1 MTTHPLDIVID
12 ECHPRTRLRPDIG
25 VLTLWVGQAC
35 AAPSLSSL
43 EEVVERATGWMANLD
58 IADPA
63 EAMRDEYD
71 RAVLAHPGMTLDQD
85 RPTDAQR
92 AAALVE
98 ELGEAARALTCY
110 QDHAGDL
117 STELARLAAMAAA
130 WATRFVVVRS

>member
-1 MTTHPLDIVID
+1 MTHPLDIVLD
-12 ECHPRTRLRPDIG
+12 RCRPRTRLRPDIG
-25 VLTLWVGQAC
+25 VLALWVGQAC

-43 EEVVERATGWMANLD
+43 EEVIDRAAGWMANLD
-58 IADPA
+58 VCDPA
-63 EAMRDEYD
+63 EAMRDEYE
-71 RAVLAHPGMTLDQD
+71 RAVLKHPGMTLDQPG
-85 RPTDAQR
+85 PTDGQR